1 VKEDGESLE
10 ILVVDDERGIR
21 DGCARILLR
30 KGCKVTTASDGT
42 EALQFFEQN
51 PYAIVLLDLK
61 MPGMDG
67 MEVLGRIQAI
77 RPETLVIIITGYAT
91 IETAIEAMKRG
102 AYDFIPKPFKPD
114 QLRIVVDR
122 AIEKK
127 RLTEE
132 AQRLERERLRTLKDL
147 DMEKSRTRTIIQA
160 LPDGVLVTTPDAHV
174 ALMNPAFIRM
184 LSMDREPELGAHIGR
199 YVEDKGFCDLIVRT
213 SCGRM
218 SAEEAGACDLD
229 MEGGK
234 YLRAHSTPVLGDA
247 GACLGA
253 VTVLIDITEL
263 KMLDKLK
270 SEFVTQVSHE
280 LRSPLSTIQQQLAM
294 VLDDLVGEGPAEQRH
309 ILSRAKEKTQGLIT
323 LIGDI
328 LDLNRME
335 AGLVLKESQE
345 VDVGVLLTHLVEFLQ
360 PRARSKNQT
369 LTLRLLVEALPRI
382 VADPQAVEIVLSN
395 LITNAI
401 IYTGEGGRIDV
412 DVTSE
417 DTVLRVS
424 VTDNGFGIEERH
436 QKKIFEKFYRVKNDQ
451 TRYITGTGLG
461 LPIVKGILDA
471 MGGKIELESTP
482 GVGSTFRAYLPFH
495 PGKSSQKT

>member
-1 VKEDGESLE
+1 MKAEVENLQ
-10 ILVVDDERGIR
+10 ILVVDDERDIR
-21 DGCARILLR
+21 DGCERILLR
-30 KGCKVTTASDGT
+30 KGYRVTKASDGN
-42 EALQFFEQN
+42 EALRLFGQDT
-51 PYAIVLLDLK
+51 YAVVLLDLK

-67 MEVLGRIQAI
+67 MEVLGRIQTS

-91 IETAIEAMKRG
+91 VETAIEAMKRG

-122 AIEKK
+122 AVEKI

-132 AQRLERERLRTLKDL
+132 AQRLEMERRRTLKDL

-160 LPDGVLVTTPDAHV
+160 LPDGVLVSTPDAHV

-184 LSMDREPELGAHIGR
+184 LSMEQDPGIGNHISS
-199 YVEDKGFCDLIVRT
+199 YVGDEGFCNLIVRT
-213 SCGRM
+213 SRGEF
-218 SAEEAGACDLD
+218 SGEEGNTYDLD
-229 MEGGK
+229 LQGGK

-247 GACLGA
+247 GACLGS

-294 VLDDLVGEGPAEQRH
+294 VLDDLVGDGPAEQRH
-309 ILSRAKEKTQGLIT
+309 LLSRAKEKTQGLIT

-328 LDLNRME
+328 LDLNRIE
-335 AGLVLKESQE
+335 AGLVLNESQE
-345 VDVGVLLTHLVEFLQ
+345 VNVGDLLTHLVEFLQ
-360 PRARSKNQT
+360 TLARGKDQA
-369 LTLRLLVEALPRI
+369 LTLRLPAEDLPCI
-382 VADPQAVEIVLSN
+382 LADPQAVEIVLSN

-412 DVTSE
+412 DVTGE
-417 DTVLRVS
+417 DTFLCVS
-424 VTDNGFGIEERH
+424 VADNGFGIEEKH
-436 QKKIFEKFYRVKNDQ
+436 QKRIFDKFYRVKNDK

-471 MGGKIELESTP
+471 MGGKIDLESSP
-482 GVGSTFRAYLPFH
+482 GAGSTFRACLPLH
-495 PGKSSQKT
+495 SEKA